1 MSSSVRATVLYDAP
15 GPAAIRRNRIYT
27 AITIVVLLLVGWWVL
42 DKLAANGQLEARRWT
57 PFLQANTWTTYIV
70 PGLVGTIKAA
80 VVSIALALVFGIAF
94 GLGRLSPNRLL
105 RGFCAVVVEFFRA
118 IPVLLLMIFLYQ
130 LFAVYNLVRPKGLAF
145 WAVTVALT
153 LYNGSVIAEILR
165 AGINSLPRGQTEAAQ
180 ALGLSH
186 NQTMWRILLPQSFAA
201 MLPAIIAQMVIALK
215 DSALGYQI
223 GYVEV
228 VRSGTQVASANQNYL
243 ASLIVVAIIM
253 ILINYG
259 LTMLATRVERQLR
272 AGRAR
277 RNPFAKVPTAGRD
290 VGLDTKDTVN
300 VDWQAPEYSQIDN
313 PVEKRF

>member
-1 MSSSVRATVLYDAP
+1 MPSSLRATVLYDAP
-15 GPAAIRRNRIYT
+15 GPKAVRRNYIYT
-27 AITIVVLLLVGWWVL
+27 AITTIVLLLVGWWVL
-42 DKLAANGQLEARRWT
+42 SKLASHGQLDAERWT
-57 PFLQANTWTTYIV
+57 PFIQGNTWTTYII

-80 VVSIALALVFGIAF
+80 VVSVLLAIVFGVFF
-94 GLGRLSPNRLL
+94 GLGRLAPNKLV

-130 LFAVYNLVRPKGLAF
+130 VFAVYKIVPPASLAF
-145 WAVTVALT
+145 WAVVVALT

-165 AGINSLPRGQTEAAQ
+165 AGIKSLPRGQTEAAQ

-186 NQTMWRILLPQSFAA
+186 WQTMGKILLPQSVAA
-201 MLPAIIAQMVIALK
+201 MLPALISQMVIALK

-228 VRSGTQVASANQNYL
+228 VRSGTQVASANRNYL

-253 ILINYG
+253 ILINYA

-277 RNPFAKVPTAGRD
+277 RNPFAKVPTAGKE

-300 VDWQAPEYSQIDN
+300 LDWQAPGYQQIDN
-313 PVEKRF
+313 PVEKH

>member
-1 MSSSVRATVLYDAP
+1 MPSSLRATVLYDAP
-15 GPAAIRRNRIYT
+15 GPKAVRRNYIYT
-27 AITIVVLLLVGWWVL
+27 AITITVLLLVGWWVL
-42 DKLAANGQLEARRWT
+42 SKLATHGQLDAERWT
-57 PFLQANTWTTYIV
+57 PFTQGNTWTTYII

-80 VVSIALALVFGIAF
+80 VVSVLLAIVFGVFF
-94 GLGRLSPNRLL
+94 GLGRLAPNKLV

-130 LFAVYNLVRPKGLAF
+130 VFAVYKIVPPASLAF
-145 WAVTVALT
+145 WAVVVALT

-165 AGINSLPRGQTEAAQ
+165 AGIKSLPRGQTEAAQ

-186 NQTMWRILLPQSFAA
+186 WQTMGKILLPQSVAA
-201 MLPAIIAQMVIALK
+201 MLPALISQMVIALK

-228 VRSGTQVASANQNYL
+228 VRSGTQVASANRNYL

-253 ILINYG
+253 ILINYA

-277 RNPFAKVPTAGRD
+277 RNPFAKVPTAGKE

-300 VDWQAPEYSQIDN
+300 LDWQAPGYQQIDN
-313 PVEKRF
+313 PVEKH